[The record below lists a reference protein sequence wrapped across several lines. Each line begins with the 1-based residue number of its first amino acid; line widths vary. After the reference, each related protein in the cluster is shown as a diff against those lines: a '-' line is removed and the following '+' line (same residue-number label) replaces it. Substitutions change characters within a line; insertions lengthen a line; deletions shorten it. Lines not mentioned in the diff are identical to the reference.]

1 MTDIRDDERVIA
13 EWLGYKWV
21 VPKNKYYDPQWE
33 GAKGECVR
41 VEFSV
46 NANLW
51 PGIIAKVC
59 KQKALYGAF
68 DAALREE
75 VPIHPA
81 IGDHHRAWT
90 VAVGPEAWTR
100 ALAQAIRQMQG
111 G

>member
-1 MTDIRDDERVIA
+1 MPDKADERVIA

-51 PGIIAKVC
+51 FGDEGIFKKMVRSEE
-59 KQKALYGAF
+59 
-68 DAALREE
+68 LRTRYFTLLRLFT
-75 VPIHPA
+75 PNGSA
-81 IGDHHRAWT
+81 ITGLLD
-90 VAVGPEAWTR
+90 GPEAWTH
-100 ALAQAIRQMQG
+100 ALAQAIREMKG
-111 G
+111 GG